1 VIEDPAF
8 LAVLAVSLVAVG
20 VVAGILAGLLGVG
33 GGIVIVP
40 VLFHVFGLIGID
52 EDVKMHLAVGTS
64 LATIIP
70 TSISSMRAH
79 MKKGAVDKD
88 LLLSWGP
95 WIAVGV
101 IAGTVLAGSVR
112 GGTLTAVFG
121 TIALIVALHMAFG
134 KESWRVADA
143 PPSGP
148 GKGVIASL
156 IGGFS
161 VMMGIGG
168 GTIAVPTLVL
178 FNYPVHKAVGT
189 ASAIGLI
196 IGVPGTIGFVLG
208 GLGHDGLPPF
218 SLGYLSLVGFALLTP
233 TTVLFAPYGAR
244 IAHAIDRRAL
254 RRVFALFLAITSAR
268 MFWQILT

>member
-1 VIEDPAF
+1 VIEDPTF
-8 LAVLAVSLVAVG
+8 LAILAVSLVAVG

-33 GGIVIVP
+33 GGIIIVP
-40 VLFHVFGLIGID
+40 ALFHVFGLIGID

-79 MKKGAVDKD
+79 MKKGAVDMD
-88 LLLSWGP
+88 LLKSWGP
-95 WIAVGV
+95 WIAIGV
-101 IAGTVLAGSVR
+101 IAGTLLAGFVK
-112 GGTLTAVFG
+112 GATLTAVFA
-121 TIALIVALHMAFG
+121 TIALIVAVHMAFG
-134 KESWRVADA
+134 RESWRIAEA
-143 PPSGP
+143 PPTGA

-178 FNYPVHKAVGT
+178 FSYPVHKAVGT

-196 IGVPGTIGFVLG
+196 IGVPGTIGFILG
-208 GLGHDGLPPF
+208 GLGHPDLPPF
-218 SLGYLSLVGFALLTP
+218 SVGYMSLVGFALLTP
-233 TTVLFAPYGAR
+233 TTVWFAPIGAR
-244 IAHAIDRRAL
+244 IAHAIDRKAL
-254 RRVFALFLAITSAR
+254 RRVFAVFLALTSAR
-268 MFWQILT
+268 MFWQLLG

>member
-1 VIEDPAF
+1 MIDDPAF

-52 EDVKMHLAVGTS
+52 EAVKMHLAVGTS

-79 MKKGAVDKD
+79 MKKGAVDRD
-88 LLLSWGP
+88 LLRSWGP

-101 IAGTVLAGSVR
+101 VAGTLLAGSVR
-112 GGTLTAVFG
+112 GATLTAVFG

-143 PPSGP
+143 PPTGA

-156 IGGFS
+156 
-161 VMMGIGG
+161 IGG

-178 FNYPVHKAVGT
+178 FSYPVHKAVGT

-218 SLGYLSLVGFALLTP
+218 SLGYMSLVGFALLTP

>member
-1 VIEDPAF
+1 MTADPTF
-8 LAVLAVSLVAVG
+8 LAILAVSLVAVG

-79 MKKGAVDKD
+79 AKKGAVDKD
-88 LLLSWGP
+88 LLKSWGP
-95 WIAVGV
+95 WIALGV
-101 IAGTVLAGSVR
+101 IAGTVLAGYVR
-112 GGTLTAVFG
+112 GATLTAVFG
-121 TIALIVALHMAFG
+121 TIALVVAIHMAFG
-134 KESWRVADA
+134 KESWRVAEA
-143 PPSGP
+143 PPKGP

-208 GLGHDGLPPF
+208 GLGHQELPPF
-218 SLGYLSLVGFALLTP
+218 SFGYLSLVGFALLTP
-233 TTVLFAPYGAR
+233 TTVYFAPIGAR
-244 IAHAIDRRAL
+244 IAHAINRRAL